1 MKYYLYNG
9 LSNNKIKPEIVENF
23 EENESQKLIDAGLV
37 NYPEFFGNLNAED
50 EVVLIGGD
58 GTINYFINRVPYE
71 SIKNNVYYYA
81 AGSGNDFLRDINGK
95 VGEEVLLNLY
105 LKNLPTVYVKDVVSK
120 FINGI
125 GYGLDG
131 YCCEVGD
138 KLKLQS
144 DKPINYT
151 SIAIKGLLFNFKPR
165 NATVIVDGKKYE
177 HHYVWLVPTMK
188 GRFYGGGL
196 MIAPNQDRLS
206 DEVSVVVYQSKSRIS
221 SLMTFRY
228 VPTGQHI
235 KKEKMVKIYTG
246 KEIEVQFN
254 QPTALQIDGE
264 TVLGVESY
272 RVKA

>member
-58 GTINYFINRVPYE
+58 GTINYFINQVPYE

-81 AGSGNDFLRDINGK
+81 AGSGNDFLRVINGK
-95 VGEEVLLNLY
+95 VGEEVLLNPY

-246 KEIEVQFN
+246 KEIEVQFD

>member
-95 VGEEVLLNLY
+95 VGEEVLLNPY

-221 SLMTFRY
+221 SLMTFRD

-246 KEIEVQFN
+246 KEIEVQFD

>member
-1 MKYYLYNG
+1 MYNG

-58 GTINYFINRVPYE
+58 GTINYFINQVPYE

-81 AGSGNDFLRDINGK
+81 AGSGNDFLRDIDGK
-95 VGEEVLLNLY
+95 VGEEVLLNPY

-151 SIAIKGLLFNFKPR
+151 SIAIKGLLFNFKPK

-246 KEIEVQFN
+246 KEIEVQFD

-272 RVKA
+272 LVKA

>member
-1 MKYYLYNG
+1 MYNG

-58 GTINYFINRVPYE
+58 GTINYFINQVPYE

-81 AGSGNDFLRDINGK
+81 ASSGNDFLRDINGK
-95 VGEEVLLNLY
+95 VGEEVLLNPY

-206 DEVSVVVYQSKSRIS
+206 DEVSVIVYQSKSRIS

-246 KEIEVQFN
+246 KEIEAQFD

>member
-95 VGEEVLLNLY
+95 VGEEVLLNPY

-206 DEVSVVVYQSKSRIS
+206 DEVSVVVYQSKSCIS

>member
-58 GTINYFINRVPYE
+58 GTINYFINQVPYE
-71 SIKNNVYYYA
+71 SIKNNDYYYA

-95 VGEEVLLNLY
+95 VGEEVLLNPY

-131 YCCEVGD
+131 YCC
-138 KLKLQS
+138 
-144 DKPINYT
+144 
-151 SIAIKGLLFNFKPR
+151 
-165 NATVIVDGKKYE
+165 
-177 HHYVWLVPTMK
+177 
-188 GRFYGGGL
+188 
-196 MIAPNQDRLS
+196 
-206 DEVSVVVYQSKSRIS
+206 
-221 SLMTFRY
+221 
-228 VPTGQHI
+228 
-235 KKEKMVKIYTG
+235 
-246 KEIEVQFN
+246 
-254 QPTALQIDGE
+254 
-264 TVLGVESY
+264 
-272 RVKA
+272 

>member
-1 MKYYLYNG
+1 MYNG

-23 EENESQKLIDAGLV
+23 EENESQKLIDAWLV

-58 GTINYFINRVPYE
+58 GTINYFINQVPYE

-95 VGEEVLLNLY
+95 VGEEVLLNPY

-246 KEIEVQFN
+246 KEIEVQFD

>member
-95 VGEEVLLNLY
+95 VGEGVLLNPY